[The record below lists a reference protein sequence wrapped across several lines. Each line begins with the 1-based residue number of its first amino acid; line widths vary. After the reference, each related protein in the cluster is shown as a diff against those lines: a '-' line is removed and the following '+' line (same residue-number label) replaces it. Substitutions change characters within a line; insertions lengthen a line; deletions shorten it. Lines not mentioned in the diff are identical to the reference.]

1 MPWPAMW
8 YDARKHVSP
17 NAGWPEAAMAG
28 ALDIRLG
35 GPRSYDGTPVDLPW
49 LGNGRTDLDRYDIRR
64 ALQAILADDH
74 PPGSS
79 GSAGGGV
86 FLLVGE

>member
-1 MPWPAMW
+1 MR
-8 YDARKHVSP
+8 DARTHLSP

-49 LGNGRTDLDRYDIRR
+49 LGNGRIDLVRHDIRR
-64 ALQAILADDH
+64 ALRLFSQMITLLAALMALAAAF
-74 PPGSS
+74 S
-79 GSAGGGV
+79 
-86 FLLVGE
+86 F